1 MKNHQ
6 FTRLL
11 SLLLVVAM
19 LAGLTVPVSAAGSNG
34 SVTFRQVDNDTV
46 SVDLL
51 TQVPDQEIHTPEH
64 LASDVVRVSII
75 LDGRSTLEAGF
86 STQNIADN
94 AEAVSY
100 RAGLLAQ
107 QKAVTAAIEAK
118 TGEQLDVAWNLT
130 LAANIISANVKYG
143 QIAAI
148 EAVPGVKSVVLE
160 AIFEPDVVAKDETAK
175 PNMATSSA
183 QIGSGAAWAAG
194 YTGAGSRIAIIDTGA
209 DVNHQSFDP
218 AAFEYSLAERAR
230 SIGMSTEDYMA
241 GLELL
246 DAQEIAAVAEQLNVA
261 IDAGQTYVNSKVAY
275 GYNYVDKD
283 YDIIHMNDSKG
294 EHGSHVAG
302 IAAANAFVSDGNGS
316 FVPALESVFTQGV
329 APDAQL
335 LIMKVFGK
343 NGGALESDYMAAI
356 EDAIIL
362 GADSVNLSLGGG
374 YPGSSK
380 CPTPEYQAIME
391 QISNS
396 GTVVSMSAGNSGTW
410 VEQAYNG
417 GHLYADDVSLQTDGS
432 PGSYTNAMAVAS
444 VDNDGVTGAY
454 VGVGGKAFIYSET
467 QYSNEPFATL
477 AGEQEYVYIDG
488 YGSDTDWAA
497 VGEALVGKIALCIRG
512 GGISFYVKAE
522 EAVKAGAIGTFICN
536 NTDGVLN
543 MNLADYSMTAPVAA
557 LTMADAAAIK
567 AASTPVTGE
576 NGEILYY
583 TGTMSVSAGMSTVQM
598 NSPYYTMSK
607 FSSWGVPGSLEL
619 KPELAAP
626 GGSIYSVYGEIPG
639 GGGYD
644 QYVYMSGTSMAAP
657 QIAGM
662 AALVAQYIRERGLE
676 EQTGLSARH
685 LSQSLLMSTAVPMLD
700 GNSGVY
706 YPVLQQGAGL
716 ANVGAAVGAD
726 SYILMDENANA
737 GAADGKVKAELGDDP
752 ERTGVYEFSFDLNN
766 LTDAQKAFELSAA
779 FFTQDV
785 FEDYAN
791 SNKSEAEMAAYLDL
805 LAAWLAADVT
815 WTADGVVLEPSGDLA
830 GLDFDGNGSVN
841 AADGQALL
849 DYVVNPAVGLSN
861 HDSAD
866 LDLDGDVDSY
876 DVYLF
881 FTKLHYGTVL
891 VAPYGSVTVNVVIAL
906 TEDQKAELDV
916 AYPCGAYVQ
925 GYVFAESLA
934 DAEGLEGTS
943 HSIPLLGF
951 YGSWTDASMY
961 DVGTYQEYATGQEIR
976 TPYLDSKE
984 SNAYVISYADQPNKT
999 YYFGGNPIVPD
1010 DVYMPERNAINGTN
1024 GDRISSVHFA
1034 AIRNAAASRFTAVN
1048 KTTGEV
1054 YGESELGEVASAFYY
1069 DSVGYWMNTMYSM
1082 NTNVKP
1088 LDIPEGEIIELSL
1101 ALAPEYYVDDAG
1113 NVAWDALG
1121 EGAYLSVPM
1130 VVDNTAPV
1138 LKSVALDFMSNSLIV
1153 KASDNEYVAAVGLY
1167 NKSGSQCYGLA
1178 GAKQD
1183 IEKNTDAEFVLDL
1196 KNVSGKRFLVQVFD
1210 YARNVSTYLVEM
1222 EMGGQVEL
1230 PEMIAYDRTRGY
1242 WTHFTRDTRYDY
1254 SVGMPVYEPT
1264 ELNFYAATIA
1274 DHMVLASTDKGDL
1287 YVMPET
1293 DLSDM
1298 VYVNNMGAVVTD
1310 MAYNKADG
1318 NVYGVADGKLVI
1330 IDKRS
1335 GLLTEVGQIG
1345 IETTTLACDENGNF
1359 YCHLVNGSTVY
1370 TFTKDTVAE
1379 PTVLVQE
1386 IYCDE
1391 LYQALRCSDI
1401 QAMEINPNTGMLCWS
1416 SLFVWSAMWSYS
1428 YYVEIDPADGS
1439 YKIYNDLSDK
1449 FAALIIPEKSAEGGD
1464 DWTAPTD
1471 KVDGVSMS
1479 FTELTMLRNTEKS
1492 LVATVYPWSATD
1504 RSVTWTTSDPSV
1516 ATVDSHGLV
1525 SARSAGTAVI
1535 TATSNLDPSVSASC
1549 TVTVEILDM
1558 TLNGM
1563 LQDENGVAEFFTWNM
1578 ATEDT
1583 WTAGKE
1589 IDTDMTAGALNPTD
1603 GTYYIMDSTRD
1614 VWAMHKVNADGETV
1628 ENSGA
1633 NAIKV
1638 PLWDMTYS
1646 TYFSDENGQDMI
1658 AGIYDYYVFLPNDPM
1673 KLEMRVFDMYWY
1685 LDELVGITTLGHES
1699 RYDDWYGVQRET
1711 EHFKLLDTDGYV
1723 YDLWVYA
1730 NDDGSMGSMIDYR
1743 LSDLNLAF
1751 EGYEN
1756 LYKYTSLMA
1765 GEDGA
1770 LYLSAFNGS
1779 TNEIYRM
1786 TYNED
1791 EGIYNAVRL
1800 ADVGEEVWPAVLTE
1814 VKCNGTSNQKAKP
1827 VESFPE
1833 TAKRM
1838 DASVMSLAELSS
1850 TVVAEEDGQT
1860 ITVDIT
1866 AEVAAT
1872 NGLTTVSYD
1881 ASKLSLDRVTIHGD
1895 YSSRTEDEGEV
1906 TFGYVSMTEIPAGEA
1921 VATLTF
1927 SVLEAVASEI
1937 TVEHQ
1942 QVNNQAGATETLKV
1956 SFEKTAVNPFTDV
1969 SEDSFYYESVLWA
1982 VEEGITTGTSETTF
1996 SPNEV
2001 CGRAQAV
2008 TFLWRAAGSPEP
2020 SSLDNPFVDVT
2031 EKDFYFKAV
2040 LWAVEESITYG
2051 VDATHFAPM
2060 KNCSRAEIVTFLWRA
2075 EGKPAASEELP
2086 FTDVQA
2092 GAFYAEAVRWAAEKG
2107 IANGLTA
2114 TTFGPD
2120 AVCNRA
2126 QIVTFLYRTL
2136 AA

>member
-1 MKNHQ
+1 
-6 FTRLL
+6 
-11 SLLLVVAM
+11 
-19 LAGLTVPVSAAGSNG
+19 
-34 SVTFRQVDNDTV
+34 
-46 SVDLL
+46 
-51 TQVPDQEIHTPEH
+51 
-64 LASDVVRVSII
+64 
-75 LDGRSTLEAGF
+75 
-86 STQNIADN
+86 
-94 AEAVSY
+94 
-100 RAGLLAQ
+100 
-107 QKAVTAAIEAK
+107 
-118 TGEQLDVAWNLT
+118 
-130 LAANIISANVKYG
+130 
-143 QIAAI
+143 
-148 EAVPGVKSVVLE
+148 
-160 AIFEPDVVAKDETAK
+160 
-175 PNMATSSA
+175 
-183 QIGSGAAWAAG
+183 
-194 YTGAGSRIAIIDTGA
+194 
-209 DVNHQSFDP
+209 
-218 AAFEYSLAERAR
+218 
-230 SIGMSTEDYMA
+230 
-241 GLELL
+241 
-246 DAQEIAAVAEQLNVA
+246 
-261 IDAGQTYVNSKVAY
+261 
-275 GYNYVDKD
+275 
-283 YDIIHMNDSKG
+283 
-294 EHGSHVAG
+294 
-302 IAAANAFVSDGNGS
+302 
-316 FVPALESVFTQGV
+316 
-329 APDAQL
+329 
-335 LIMKVFGK
+335 
-343 NGGALESDYMAAI
+343 
-356 EDAIIL
+356 
-362 GADSVNLSLGGG
+362 
-374 YPGSSK
+374 
-380 CPTPEYQAIME
+380 
-391 QISNS
+391 
-396 GTVVSMSAGNSGTW
+396 
-410 VEQAYNG
+410 
-417 GHLYADDVSLQTDGS
+417 
-432 PGSYTNAMAVAS
+432 
-444 VDNDGVTGAY
+444 
-454 VGVGGKAFIYSET
+454 
-467 QYSNEPFATL
+467 
-477 AGEQEYVYIDG
+477 
-488 YGSDTDWAA
+488 
-497 VGEALVGKIALCIRG
+497 
-512 GGISFYVKAE
+512 
-522 EAVKAGAIGTFICN
+522 
-536 NTDGVLN
+536 
-543 MNLADYSMTAPVAA
+543 
-557 LTMADAAAIK
+557 
-567 AASTPVTGE
+567 
-576 NGEILYY
+576 
-583 TGTMSVSAGMSTVQM
+583 
-598 NSPYYTMSK
+598 
-607 FSSWGVPGSLEL
+607 
-619 KPELAAP
+619 
-626 GGSIYSVYGEIPG
+626 
-639 GGGYD
+639 
-644 QYVYMSGTSMAAP
+644 
-657 QIAGM
+657 
-662 AALVAQYIRERGLE
+662 
-676 EQTGLSARH
+676 
-685 LSQSLLMSTAVPMLD
+685 
-700 GNSGVY
+700 
-706 YPVLQQGAGL
+706 
-716 ANVGAAVGAD
+716 
-726 SYILMDENANA
+726 
-737 GAADGKVKAELGDDP
+737 
-752 ERTGVYEFSFDLNN
+752 
-766 LTDAQKAFELSAA
+766 
-779 FFTQDV
+779 
-785 FEDYAN
+785 
-791 SNKSEAEMAAYLDL
+791 
-805 LAAWLAADVT
+805 
-815 WTADGVVLEPSGDLA
+815 
-830 GLDFDGNGSVN
+830 
-841 AADGQALL
+841 
-849 DYVVNPAVGLSN
+849 
-861 HDSAD
+861 
-866 LDLDGDVDSY
+866 
-876 DVYLF
+876 
-881 FTKLHYGTVL
+881 
-891 VAPYGSVTVNVVIAL
+891 
-906 TEDQKAELDV
+906 
-916 AYPCGAYVQ
+916 
-925 GYVFAESLA
+925 
-934 DAEGLEGTS
+934 
-943 HSIPLLGF
+943 
-951 YGSWTDASMY
+951 
-961 DVGTYQEYATGQEIR
+961 
-976 TPYLDSKE
+976 
-984 SNAYVISYADQPNKT
+984 
-999 YYFGGNPIVPD
+999 
-1010 DVYMPERNAINGTN
+1010 
-1024 GDRISSVHFA
+1024 
-1034 AIRNAAASRFTAVN
+1034 
-1048 KTTGEV
+1048 
-1054 YGESELGEVASAFYY
+1054 
-1069 DSVGYWMNTMYSM
+1069 
-1082 NTNVKP
+1082 
-1088 LDIPEGEIIELSL
+1088 
-1101 ALAPEYYVDDAG
+1101 
-1113 NVAWDALG
+1113 
-1121 EGAYLSVPM
+1121 
-1130 VVDNTAPV
+1130 
-1138 LKSVALDFMSNSLIV
+1138 
-1153 KASDNEYVAAVGLY
+1153 
-1167 NKSGSQCYGLA
+1167 
-1178 GAKQD
+1178 
-1183 IEKNTDAEFVLDL
+1183 
-1196 KNVSGKRFLVQVFD
+1196 
-1210 YARNVSTYLVEM
+1210 
-1222 EMGGQVEL
+1222 
-1230 PEMIAYDRTRGY
+1230 
-1242 WTHFTRDTRYDY
+1242 
-1254 SVGMPVYEPT
+1254 
-1264 ELNFYAATIA
+1264 
-1274 DHMVLASTDKGDL
+1274 
-1287 YVMPET
+1287 
-1293 DLSDM
+1293 M

-1504 RSVTWTTSDPSV
+1504 RSVTWTTSDASV

-1646 TYFSDENGQDMI
+1646 TYFSDLNGQDMI

-1730 NDDGSMGSMIDYR
+1730 NADGSMGSMIDYR

-2040 LWAVEESITYG
+2040 LWAVEESITSG

-2075 EGKPAASEELP
+2075 EGKPAASDELP

-2114 TTFGPD
+2114 TTFGPY

-2126 QIVTFLYRTL
+2126 QIVTFLYRAL